1 MKIYI
6 AYKKRKGPWG
16 GGNQFLSLLENE
28 FKKSANFSNNIK
40 DSDVVLINSFTD
52 IGLIINV
59 LIRGGKRPIIHRLDG
74 PVLKYRSDKISG
86 LLDDLIVFYIS
97 KFLSDASIFQS
108 YYSLENSFL
117 KKNKDICNQIVIGNT
132 AKESFFNVKIEKF
145 KLNNQKLKIVSSSW
159 SKNKN
164 KGLDYLIKLDKDLDF
179 DKYDF
184 TFIGNIDYKFF
195 NIKHIQALPNDEIP
209 NLLKKHH
216 LYYSA
221 SKFECCSNAIC
232 EALAVGLPCIAHYSG
247 GNKELIKKG
256 GILFK
261 NYYESFDA
269 IDQIYNN
276 YSFFKSAISLSKP
289 KEVANKYYEYMKEIY
304 EKYNFKKVFIFKRF
318 FGLIVILI
326 YIFFK
331 RSYVLIKKISSY

>member
-1 MKIYI
+1 M
-6 AYKKRKGPWG
+6 
-16 GGNQFLSLLENE
+16 
-28 FKKSANFSNNIK
+28 
-40 DSDVVLINSFTD
+40 
-52 IGLIINV
+52 
-59 LIRGGKRPIIHRLDG
+59 
-74 PVLKYRSDKISG
+74 
-86 LLDDLIVFYIS
+86 IVFYIS

-117 KKNKDICNQIVIGNT
+117 KKNKGKYNQIVIGNT
-132 AKESFFNVKIEKF
+132 AKESFFNVKVEKF
-145 KLNNQKLKIVSSSW
+145 NLNNQKLKIVSSSW

-184 TFIGNIDYKFF
+184 TFIGNIDYKFL

-256 GILFK
+256 GFYLKIIMNLLMLLIKSIIIILFL
-261 NYYESFDA
+261 
-269 IDQIYNN
+269 
-276 YSFFKSAISLSKP
+276 KSAISISKP
-289 KEVANKYYEYMKEIY
+289 KEVAKKYYEYMKVIY
-304 EKYNFKKVFIFKRF
+304 EKYNFKRFLFLKIFL
-318 FGLIVILI
+318 G
-326 YIFFK
+326 
-331 RSYVLIKKISSY
+331 